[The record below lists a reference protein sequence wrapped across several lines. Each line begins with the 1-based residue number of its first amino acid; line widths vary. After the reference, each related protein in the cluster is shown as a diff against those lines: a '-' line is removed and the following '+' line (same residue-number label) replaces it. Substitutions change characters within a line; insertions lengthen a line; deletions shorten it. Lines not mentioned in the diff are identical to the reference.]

1 MSATCASVS
10 GVALGAIARRTAF
23 CLIRCTTGID
33 RGLSPGDSPVRS
45 ASLEVLIPYSTFS
58 CTALSGG
65 ANRPLDPAST
75 FVVLAVL
82 RRRIRRVRI
91 RRVATCEVPLRVATF
106 LFHQGADFFEKQRSQ
121 CTRRRQSCQRVQPP
135 LINPQQPTNV
145 GACSWIRSVG
155 WRLDLPR
162 QKRICRFVIRQL
174 IMRRGFLLSTRRSAT
189 SCGQCGLVGCFF
201 TCIQQ
206 RSWGSNPFA
215 GLLLPSRRLD
225 VSVVRWPACRSQAF
239 PPDRFRRAHVST
251 CLRKFLCGLPGLIPP
266 GQSAN
271 SPTRR

>member
-1 MSATCASVS
+1 MRSSVRNAQ
-10 GVALGAIARRTAF
+10 GVV
-23 CLIRCTTGID
+23 
-33 RGLSPGDSPVRS
+33 SPVS
-45 ASLEVLIPYSTFS
+45 ESSL
-58 CTALSGG
+58 
-65 ANRPLDPAST
+65 
-75 FVVLAVL
+75 
-82 RRRIRRVRI
+82 
-91 RRVATCEVPLRVATF
+91 
-106 LFHQGADFFEKQRSQ
+106 
-121 CTRRRQSCQRVQPP
+121 
-135 LINPQQPTNV
+135 NPQQPTNV

-239 PPDRFRRAHVST
+239 PPDRFRRAHAKRAMEIPVRASGRDTSWAIREFAHAAKVRVPALGFFLSQGFGRAWNSRTIVSSSRTAKLRWSSVPVLDFSSTIRSWVCGALPAQMCQTSPAAST
-251 CLRKFLCGLPGLIPP
+251 CTELFSSSGVAGP
-266 GQSAN
+266 SA
-271 SPTRR
+271 SSRG